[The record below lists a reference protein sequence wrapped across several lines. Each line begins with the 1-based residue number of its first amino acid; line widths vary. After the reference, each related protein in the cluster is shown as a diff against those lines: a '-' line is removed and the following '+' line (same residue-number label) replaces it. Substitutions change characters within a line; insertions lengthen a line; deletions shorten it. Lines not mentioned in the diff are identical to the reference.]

1 MTKVIEVENMSF
13 GYTKEMILEHVDFT
27 VEKGDFAVV
36 IGDNGVGKSTMVKLL
51 LGVNRPTSGCIRIG
65 GKEVTGLRGSGIG
78 YLPQNGGNRAAAF
91 PATCEEIVM
100 SSLYKKIG
108 IARFPGKAHKE
119 KVLEALKLVG
129 MEDKRKALIGELSG
143 GQQQRVMLARV
154 LAADP
159 EVLILDEP
167 TVGVDAESV
176 DRLLHILHHLN
187 IEKKVTILM
196 VTHDVEKV
204 GPYANR
210 VLCLSEGACREEMLP
225 QAQIVHAHAH
235 SHPHGAAEHVHCANC
250 EHGEQHG
257 HDAAHC
263 AECGHCDEYHG
274 HGHTHAHGHEHAGYG
289 HAHTHEH
296 AHGHEHDHPHGG
308 DEKSGKGAE

>member
-1 MTKVIEVENMSF
+1 MTKVIEVENVSF
-13 GYTKEMILEHVDFT
+13 GYTRDMILEHVDFT

-36 IGDNGVGKSTMVKLL
+36 IGDNGVGKSTVVKLL
-51 LGVNRPTSGCIRIG
+51 LGVILPTSGTIRIG
-65 GKEVTGLRGSGIG
+65 GKEVTSLRGSGIG
-78 YLPQNGGNRAAAF
+78 YLPQNGGSRAAAF

-100 SSLYKKIG
+100 SSLYKKVG
-108 IARFPGKAHKE
+108 FARFPRKEHKK
-119 KVLEALKLVG
+119 KVEESLELVD
-129 MEDKRKALIGELSG
+129 MLDKRKSLIGELSG

-196 VTHDVEKV
+196 VTHDIEKV

-225 QAQIVHAHAH
+225 HEVQVVHAHAH
-235 SHPHGAAEHVHCANC
+235 DHPHGEMAHIHCANC
-250 EHGEQHG
+250 EHENKHG
-257 HDAAHC
+257 HDAEHC
-263 AECGHCDEYHG
+263 AECAHCGAFPGHSHG
-274 HGHTHAHGHEHAGYG
+274 GHKHGNPHTH
-289 HAHTHEH
+289 
-296 AHGHEHDHPHGG
+296 DGG
-308 DEKSGKGAE
+308 NADGKGAV

>member
-1 MTKVIEVENMSF
+1 MTKVIEVENVSF
-13 GYTKEMILEHVDFT
+13 GYTRDMILEHVDFT

-36 IGDNGVGKSTMVKLL
+36 IGDNGVGKSTVVKLL
-51 LGVNRPTSGCIRIG
+51 LGVIAPTSGTIRIG

-78 YLPQNGGNRAAAF
+78 YLPQNGGSRAAAF

-108 IARFPGKAHKE
+108 FGRFPGKAQKE
-119 KVLEALKLVG
+119 KVRETLEMVDML
-129 MEDKRKALIGELSG
+129 DKRRALIGELSG

-187 IEKKVTILM
+187 IEKQVTILM
-196 VTHDVEKV
+196 VTHDIEKV

-225 QAQIVHAHAH
+225 QEVQVVHAHAH
-235 SHPHGAAEHVHCANC
+235 SHPHGEMEHIHCANC
-250 EHGEQHG
+250 EHEGKHG
-257 HDAAHC
+257 HDSEHCAECAHC
-263 AECGHCDEYHG
+263 AEIPGHK
-274 HGHTHAHGHEHAGYG
+274 HAHGHEH
-289 HAHTHEH
+289 H
-296 AHGHEHDHPHGG
+296 HDE
-308 DEKSGKGAE
+308 DGKGEI

>member
-1 MTKVIEVENMSF
+1 MEKVIEVNDMSF
-13 GYTKEMILEHVDFT
+13 GYTQESVLEHVTFF

-51 LGVNRPTSGCIRIG
+51 LGVLKPTSGEIRVG
-65 GKEVTGLRGSGIG
+65 GKKLVSISKTNIG
-78 YLPQNGGNRAAAF
+78 YLPQNGGSRAAAF

-108 IARFPGKAHKE
+108 FARFPGKAHRA
-119 KVLEALKLVG
+119 KVLDALTSVD
-129 MEDKRKALIGELSG
+129 MQDKRRALIGELSG

-154 LAADP
+154 LAGDP

-187 IEKKVTILM
+187 IEKGVTIVM
-196 VTHDVEKV
+196 VTHDIEKV

-210 VLCLSEGACREEMLP
+210 VLCLSEGACREEALP
-225 QAQIVHAHAH
+225 QATIVHAHAH
-235 SHPHGAAEHVHCANC
+235 SHAHGSAEHVHCANC
-250 EHGEQHG
+250 NHAENGAPA
-257 HDAAHC
+257 HDAEHC
-263 AECGHCDEYHG
+263 AECSHCGAFHEHIHSHSHHGQHG
-274 HGHTHAHGHEHAGYG
+274 HADT
-289 HAHTHEH
+289 
-296 AHGHEHDHPHGG
+296 D
-308 DEKSGKGAE
+308 GKGAK

>member
-1 MTKVIEVENMSF
+1 MTKVIEVEDMSF
-13 GYTKEMILEHVDFT
+13 GYTREMILEHVNFT

-51 LGVNRPTSGCIRIG
+51 LGVNRPTSGSIRIS
-65 GKEVTGLRGSGIG
+65 GKEVQSIKGSGIG

-100 SSLYKKIG
+100 SSQYKNIG
-108 IARFPGKAHKE
+108 FARFPKKSHKE
-119 KVLEALKLVG
+119 KVEEALKLVG

-143 GQQQRVMLARV
+143 GQQQRIMLARV

-187 IEKKVTILM
+187 IEKQVTILM
-196 VTHDVEKV
+196 VTHDIEKV

-210 VLCLSEGACREEMLP
+210 VLCLSEGACREELLP

-235 SHPHGAAEHVHCANC
+235 EHAHGTAEHVHCANC
-250 EHGEQHG
+250 DHGPDKQHG
-257 HDAAHC
+257 HDAEHC
-263 AECGHCDEYHG
+263 AECSHCEQY
-274 HGHTHAHGHEHAGYG
+274 
-289 HAHTHEH
+289 
-296 AHGHEHDHPHGG
+296 HEHDHDQTHAHKHDQPRQHREN
-308 DEKSGKGAE
+308 DGKEAM

>member
-1 MTKVIEVENMSF
+1 MEKVIEVNDLSF
-13 GYTKEMILEHVDFT
+13 GYTQNNVLEHVSFF

-51 LGVNRPTSGCIRIG
+51 LGVLKPTSGEIRVG
-65 GKEVTGLRGSGIG
+65 GKKLVSISKTNIG
-78 YLPQNGGNRAAAF
+78 YLPQNGGSRAAAF

-108 IARFPGKAHKE
+108 FARFPGKAHRA
-119 KVLEALKLVG
+119 KVLEALTAVD
-129 MEDKRKALIGELSG
+129 MQDKRKSLIGELSG

-154 LAADP
+154 LAGDP

-187 IEKKVTILM
+187 IEKNVTIVM
-196 VTHDVEKV
+196 VTHDIEKV

-210 VLCLSEGACREEMLP
+210 VLCLSEGACREEALP
-225 QAQIVHAHAH
+225 DATIVHAHAH
-235 SHPHGAAEHVHCANC
+235 SHAHGNAEHIHCANC
-250 EHGEQHG
+250 EHADKKGSFA
-257 HDAAHC
+257 HDAQHC
-263 AECGHCDEYHG
+263 AECSHCTDFHVHGGHI
-274 HGHTHAHGHEHAGYG
+274 HAHA
-289 HAHTHEH
+289 
-296 AHGHEHDHPHGG
+296 PSVKNK
-308 DEKSGKGAE
+308 EKEEE